1 MRGKS
6 KMNEETLACILD
18 KNIKFLHSGQIEK
31 YIFPMKRKEAHE
43 KNISHL
49 IIRFFIV
56 SLTPKKQT
64 LYLVQKRSKTKKSFP
79 EYYTDSASGH
89 VLYKRDLKL
98 KDIKEEAKRELEE
111 EFGIPPK
118 SIEKLL
124 FYDLIAE
131 EDKNSTEIAYVFLG
145 LVRYDLD
152 LNPNPNELEINE
164 SRFYD
169 KSELMILLKNEKI
182 VEYSRDIWNKLLDMD
197 LITKFGLDPKTP
209 KKKTSKK
216 EIALFVG
223 RFQPLHHGHIY
234 ILNKILK
241 NYRKIKIG
249 IGSSQSSE
257 IKSDPFSYEE
267 RVNFIST
274 AFNERGIDP
283 SRFEIFPIPDIFNA
297 NKWVNHVISI
307 VGEFD
312 TIFSNSDWVRQ
323 LFRIKGFNIGEKLE
337 IFKKKYNGSNVRRQI
352 SRENR
357 NWAVLVPKEVV
368 NLIKDYHGIERIKTL
383 YKEVDLS

>member
-1 MRGKS
+1 MG
-6 KMNEETLACILD
+6 EEILACISD
-18 KNIKFLHSGQIEK
+18 KNIRFLHSGQIEK
-31 YIFPMKRKEAHE
+31 YIFPMKRDEAHE
-43 KNISHL
+43 KKISHL

-56 SLTPKKQT
+56 SFTPKKQT

-89 VLYKRDLKL
+89 VLYKRDLRL

-118 SIEKLL
+118 NIEKLL

-145 LVRYDLD
+145 LVKYNLD
-152 LNPNPNELEINE
+152 LIPNPKELEINE

-169 KSELMILLKNEKI
+169 KSGLINLLKNENI
-182 VEYSRDIWNKLLDMD
+182 IEYPREIWTKLLDMD
-197 LITKFGLDPKTP
+197 LTTKFGLHFKNDKTKTL
-209 KKKTSKK
+209 KKDV
-216 EIALFVG
+216 ALFIG

-241 NYRKIKIG
+241 SYRKVKIG
-249 IGSSQSSE
+249 IGSSQLSE

-267 RVNFIST
+267 RINFISS
-274 AFNERGIDP
+274 AFKEREIDP
-283 SRFEIFPIPDIFNA
+283 NRFEIFPIPDIFNA
-297 NKWVNHVISI
+297 NKWVDHVISI

-312 TIFSNSDWVRQ
+312 AIFSNSDWVRQ

-337 IFKKKYNGSNVRRQI
+337 IFKKKYNGSNVRRLI

-357 NWAVLVPKEVV
+357 NWTILVPKEVV
-368 NLIKDYHGIERIKTL
+368 NLIKDYRGIERIKTL

>member
-1 MRGKS
+1 MS
-6 KMNEETLACILD
+6 EEILACILD
-18 KNIKFLHSGQIEK
+18 KNIRFLHSGQIEK
-31 YIFPMKRKEAHE
+31 YIFPMKREEAHE
-43 KNISHL
+43 KKISHL

-56 SLTPKKQT
+56 SFTPKKQI

-79 EYYTDSASGH
+79 EFYTDSASGH
-89 VLYKRDLKL
+89 VQYKRELKL

-124 FYDLIAE
+124 FYDLITE

-145 LVRYDLD
+145 LVKHNLD

-169 KSELMILLKNEKI
+169 KPELTNLLKNEKI
-182 VEYSRDIWNKLLDMD
+182 IDHSREIWTELLDMD
-197 LITKFGLDPKTP
+197 LTTEFELNLKTP
-209 KKKTSKK
+209 KQITSKK
-216 EIALFVG
+216 EIALLVG

-241 NYRKIKIG
+241 NYQKIKIG
-249 IGSSQSSE
+249 IGSSQLSE

-267 RVNFIST
+267 RVNFISS
-274 AFNERGIDP
+274 AFKKRDIDP
-283 SRFEIFPIPDIFNA
+283 TRFEIFPIPDIFTA
-297 NKWVNHVISI
+297 NKWVDHVISI

-312 TIFSNSDWVRQ
+312 TAFSNSDWVRQ
-323 LFRIKGFNIGEKLE
+323 LFQNKGINVGEKLE
-337 IFKKKYNGSNVRRQI
+337 IFKKKYNGSNVRRLI
-352 SRENR
+352 SRGNR
-357 NWAVLVPKEVV
+357 NWTVLVPKEVV
-368 NLIKDYHGIERIKTL
+368 NLIKDYKGIERIKTI
-383 YKEVDLS
+383 YEEVDLS

>member
-1 MRGKS
+1 MS
-6 KMNEETLACILD
+6 EEILACILD
-18 KNIKFLHSGQIEK
+18 KNIRFLHSGQIEK
-31 YIFPMKRKEAHE
+31 FIFPMKREEAHE
-43 KNISHL
+43 KKISHL
-49 IIRFFIV
+49 IVRFFIV
-56 SLTPKKQT
+56 SFTPKKQI

-89 VLYKRDLKL
+89 VQYKKDLKL
-98 KDIKEEAKRELEE
+98 KDIKEEARRELEE

-118 SIEKLL
+118 SIEQLL
-124 FYDLIAE
+124 FYDLITE

-145 LVRYDLD
+145 LVRHNLD

-169 KSELMILLKNEKI
+169 KSELTNLLKNEKI
-182 VEYSRDIWNKLLDMD
+182 IDHSREIWTKLLDMD
-197 LITKFGLDPKTP
+197 LTTEFELNLKNSKNL
-209 KKKTSKK
+209 TSKK
-216 EIALFVG
+216 EIALFIG

-249 IGSSQSSE
+249 IGSSQLSE

-267 RVNFIST
+267 RVNFISS
-274 AFNERGIDP
+274 ALKKRDIDP
-283 SRFEIFPIPDIFNA
+283 IRFEIFPIPDIFNA
-297 NKWVNHVISI
+297 NKWVDHVISI
-307 VGEFD
+307 VGVFD
-312 TIFSNSDWVRQ
+312 TAFSNSDWVRQ

-337 IFKKKYNGSNVRRQI
+337 IFKKKYNGSNVRRLI

-357 NWAVLVPKEVV
+357 NWTVLVPKEVV
-368 NLIKDYHGIERIKTL
+368 NLIKDYKGIERIKTI
-383 YKEVDLS
+383 YEEVDLS

>member
-1 MRGKS
+1 MG
-6 KMNEETLACILD
+6 EEILACISD
-18 KNIKFLHSGQIEK
+18 KNIRFLHSGQIEK
-31 YIFPMKRKEAHE
+31 YIFPMKRDEAHE
-43 KNISHL
+43 KKISHL

-56 SLTPKKQT
+56 SFTPKKQT

-118 SIEKLL
+118 NIEKLL

-145 LVRYDLD
+145 LVKYNLD
-152 LNPNPNELEINE
+152 LIPNPKELEINE

-169 KSELMILLKNEKI
+169 KSELMNLLKNENI
-182 VEYSRDIWNKLLDMD
+182 IEYPREIWTKLLDMD
-197 LITKFGLDPKTP
+197 LTTKFGLHFKNDKTKTL
-209 KKKTSKK
+209 KKDV
-216 EIALFVG
+216 ALFIG

-241 NYRKIKIG
+241 SYRKVKIG
-249 IGSSQSSE
+249 IGSSQLSE

-267 RVNFIST
+267 RINFISS
-274 AFNERGIDP
+274 AFKERDIDP
-283 SRFEIFPIPDIFNA
+283 NRFEIFPIPDIFNA
-297 NKWVNHVISI
+297 NKWVDHVISI

-337 IFKKKYNGSNVRRQI
+337 IFKKKYNGSNVRRLI

-357 NWAVLVPKEVV
+357 NWVVLVPKEVV